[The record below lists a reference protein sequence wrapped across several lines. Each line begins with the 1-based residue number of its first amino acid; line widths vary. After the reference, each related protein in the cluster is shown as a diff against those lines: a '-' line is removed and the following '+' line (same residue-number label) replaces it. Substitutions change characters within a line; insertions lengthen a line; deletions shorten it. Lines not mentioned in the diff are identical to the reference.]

1 MYKKFVPLNS
11 VQSPSRN
18 PYEVRTYLGEPIRP
32 TTPEWKTDTCGY
44 DRDCNLPPNSTIA
57 KVLTLEDEIKR
68 IHRRARENR
77 FSAYKRKCELESS
90 FVECVLPQLTPAER
104 RRHAVA
110 REKYLKVK
118 SDMNEYVHDLYDMYS
133 DHPSLV
139 KLESP
144 VGSEQEEEEGGDG
157 EKGQEEGDDEKKEQ
171 KPIKPL
177 LATPECSMDLI
188 FIPPQKMLELKRP
201 KSGIYINETEPPNAL
216 PSDEIPYSTYN
227 PRVLQEQFDA
237 QNLKRIDLIDGP
249 QADLWTWN
257 LGIQEK
263 EEVLDKTFI
272 DAAIAKFDCSNAEL
286 VVFKIPT
293 DLDKT
298 FSAGIV
304 FGNKAIKSAE
314 SPLKPEFYYRPKE
327 MACLYVAFVEAFRL
341 NADFWNA
348 ETMDLIIDMG
358 EKLVEKSKKMFYKSA
373 DLPFDI
379 IPEITER
386 DALISLKIHFT
397 GPLKSQPNI
406 YKALS
411 LYFSKY
417 NAGILCSKKLYLL
430 IWKRCKNF
438 YYIYD
443 PNGRTENCERD
454 FENGKCALMSTHF
467 IEHLVHLI
475 VNISQTNMDDEFSL
489 YGIILE
495 NYGKI
500 SDPLPATPFKKLT
513 RKQWA
518 TINEAYALIPSCN
531 YGLTQ
536 PNIMPEPNPSMLIA
550 VMALLY
556 NYIERPNTWD
566 TNSVDQI
573 IRIGTAY
580 YKSLRRSMKMKEK
593 DHVNILDVPDK
604 YVLGQYK
611 ASMKKKPFFYTGT
624 VTDYCKKF
632 VDSLLACGLKELFS
646 SEWEAALIQ
655 IDSSVVAVWRDK
667 ELYYL
672 FDPFKRGRSGQVID
686 PDDYKTDGAA
696 CLQMHA
702 NFDSLL
708 WLLCQNALKMRR
720 GGKFFIHAVKV
731 GCIKPILDGKYRKMR
746 YTGLKLMP
754 DVINRD
760 AGGED
765 INAAGGDKVGKKKK
779 DQKKGKKGKDKKVQK
794 VCSIVTVPDND
805 RLPGFEN
812 IDIVD
817 GVLEDFLCELLRNLP
832 EEDYARPRLY
842 KSANRVLLRSDKEYL
857 ESLKYM
863 VTHDQ
868 DFDNYNA
875 AFPTQRDQDTPI
887 LTLEDELAIPSNF
900 QNLPDGTWIIFGN
913 QTLPRVDDE
922 QTKLKGLL
930 SALVTAAL
938 VAKYKISTWTS
949 ELVDYSMQAVDSF
962 GEEFQVYQYALG
974 AFLSKKLPRVTIGQR
989 TYDIRVHKTIK
1000 SNIQKSLRQVLLESL
1015 INYNRMVVICQRFCC
1030 LIVKRYNFLYMFVG
1044 FPVNAVGYRKNN
1056 AGPACLLRFVEL
1068 DSLIRRIEYGCN
1080 PQGCD
1085 ITHYVV
1091 VTLKVIDSTPEPFGR
1106 YRAWPSDQQESLYK
1120 TELDYYKKAEMGKL
1134 AKMQFLDSE
1143 LSKEN
1148 ARIKEFLDAKAEYRE
1163 DRKAKRKAV
1172 RKDKAKPVPP
1182 PTDESQLD
1190 EETREEGGQDEEGQ
1204 EETAAEEDPCD
1215 IKPKHKFGTKIPK
1228 SKDEFVRPRPVV
1240 YGYRLREKDYLYKIQ
1255 GSKALSN
1262 RSECLLDKIKPCFFA
1277 STMAILYTIL
1287 RPLNEW
1293 TSQRIDQLIDSAT
1306 ILTETL
1312 EDMSTT
1318 YERALK
1324 NVSVDEYTFNVMI
1337 RVFEPMGMGI
1347 NLRKQLERATTL
1359 RKYLMLHTANC
1370 TYAIFRDEYYHLF
1383 DPYPSMETTSQ
1394 DTEKGEEGTT
1404 DASKQKMPKL
1414 PKGTKKF
1421 GERNTASWLLF
1432 ADIQSMLQ
1440 YMDKRSCSPTWK
1452 EDYEYTFHVMD
1463 IISYKKSPQ
1472 NTHVLTLLTSMAP
1485 CQTNDVEENA
1495 RCAHNESIAWLEH
1508 CLPVWSRLNRRN
1520 AAGRYRSMGISKFK
1534 KYDIEIEARLWSLWG
1549 TLHPSAPVFE
1559 LSNRGKQFLA
1569 CSVVALC
1576 AARLYRLIDWSPQLL
1591 DSIVING
1598 NRYHQQSLGEIKC
1611 EDYNFSIEDLNLE
1624 CWLDNLRFVVH
1635 IEHVVYGKLYTRPY
1649 YNRMNLAEGL
1659 MYFFTYFQFGILQC
1673 LNKCLAIGYIPGHD
1687 GGYFMFDCQSRDH
1700 PIFPKGQGA
1709 SYVLRTKHLQVL
1721 LYCIVVTLNV
1731 PYYNV
1736 LFTIHKVEMLAEGAS
1751 VDEDKTKEG
1760 TAEPTEEI

>member
-1 MYKKFVPLNS
+1 MTLVCCVDKA
-11 VQSPSRN
+11 
-18 PYEVRTYLGEPIRP
+18 
-32 TTPEWKTDTCGY
+32 TT
-44 DRDCNLPPNSTIA
+44 TISITTTTTTTISITTTSITE
-57 KVLTLEDEIKR
+57 KI
-68 IHRRARENR
+68 NN
-77 FSAYKRKCELESS
+77 AYKVVLAFVTIIPRSS
-90 FVECVLPQLTPAER
+90 HRNTQ
-104 RRHAVA
+104 
-110 REKYLKVK
+110 YLRDKR
-118 SDMNEYVHDLYDMYS
+118 LR
-133 DHPSLV
+133 
-139 KLESP
+139 
-144 VGSEQEEEEGGDG
+144 
-157 EKGQEEGDDEKKEQ
+157 
-171 KPIKPL
+171 
-177 LATPECSMDLI
+177 SMH
-188 FIPPQKMLELKRP
+188 KLELKRP
-201 KSGIYINETEPPNAL
+201 KSGIYINETEPPNTL

-227 PRVLQEQFDA
+227 PRLLQEQFDA

-272 DAAIAKFDCSNAEL
+272 DAAIAKF
-286 VVFKIPT
+286 
-293 DLDKT
+293 
-298 FSAGIV
+298 
-304 FGNKAIKSAE
+304 
-314 SPLKPEFYYRPKE
+314 
-327 MACLYVAFVEAFRL
+327 AFRL
-341 NADFWNA
+341 NADFWTA

-358 EKLVEKSKKMFYKSA
+358 EKLVEKSKKLFYKSP

-379 IPEITER
+379 ITEIKDR

-454 FENGKCALMSTHF
+454 FEKGKCALMSTHF
-467 IEHLVHLI
+467 IEHLIHLI
-475 VNISQTNMDDEFSL
+475 VNISQTNMDDEFTL

-500 SDPLPATPFKKLT
+500 SDPMQETPFKKLI

-536 PNIMPEPNPSMLIA
+536 PNNAQEPNPSMLIA

-566 TNSVDQI
+566 TNTVDQI
-573 IRIGTAY
+573 IRLGTAY
-580 YKSLRRSMKMKEK
+580 YKSLRRAMKIK
-593 DHVNILDVPDK
+593 DKSHVNILDVPDK

-655 IDSSVVAVWRDK
+655 IDNSVIAVWRDK
-667 ELYYL
+667 ELYYV

-686 PDDYKTDGAA
+686 GDDYKTDGAA

-708 WLLCQNALKMRR
+708 WLLYQNALKMRR
-720 GGKFFIHAVKV
+720 GGKFFLHAVKV

-754 DVINRD
+754 DVISRD
-760 AGGED
+760 MGGED
-765 INAAGGDKVGKKKK
+765 INAAGGDKAGKKKK
-779 DQKKGKKGKDKKVQK
+779 DKKKGKGKGKSKAKKVLK
-794 VCSIVTVPDND
+794 VCSIITVPETD

-812 IDIVD
+812 IDLVD
-817 GVLEDFLCELLRNLP
+817 GILDEFLCELLRNLP

-842 KSANRVLLRSDKEYL
+842 KCANRVLLRSDKDYL

-868 DFDNYNA
+868 DFDNYSA
-875 AFPTQRDQDTPI
+875 TFPSQRDQDTPI

-913 QTLPRVDDE
+913 QDLLRVDE
-922 QTKLKGLL
+922 ERTKLMGLL

-938 VAKYKISTWTS
+938 AGKYKISTWTS
-949 ELVDYSMQAVDSF
+949 DLIDYATRAVDSF
-962 GEEFQVYQYALG
+962 GDDFQVYQYALG
-974 AFLSKKLPRVTIGQR
+974 AFLSKKLPRVSIGSR
-989 TYDIRVHKTIK
+989 NYDIRVQKIVK
-1000 SNIQKSLRQVLLESL
+1000 SNVEKSLRQVLLESL
-1015 INYNRMVVICQRFCC
+1015 IDYNRMVVICQRFCC
-1030 LIVKRYNFLYMFVG
+1030 LIIKRYNFLYMFVG
-1044 FPVNAVGYRKNN
+1044 FAVNAVGYRKNSV
-1056 AGPACLLRFVEL
+1056 GPACLLRFVEL
-1068 DSLIRRIEYGCN
+1068 DPLIRRIEYGCN

-1091 VTLKVIDSTPEPFGR
+1091 ITLKVIDSTPEPYGR
-1106 YRAWPSDQQESLYK
+1106 YRTWPIDQQENLYR
-1120 TELDYYKKAEMGKL
+1120 TELDQYKKIEMGKL

-1148 ARIKEFLDAKAEYRE
+1148 ARIKEFLDAKAEHKE
-1163 DRKAKRKAV
+1163 DRKGKRKAV
-1172 RKDKAKPVPP
+1172 KKEKAKPKPP

-1190 EETREEGGQDEEGQ
+1190 EEAREEGGQDEEGQ
-1204 EETAAEEDPCD
+1204 EETVAEEDPCD
-1215 IKPKHKFGTKIPK
+1215 IKPKHKFGTQIPK
-1228 SKDEFVRPRPVV
+1228 DKEVFARPRPVV
-1240 YGYRLREKDYLYKIQ
+1240 YGYRLREKDYMYKIQ

-1262 RSECLLDKIKPCFFA
+1262 RAECLLDKIKPCFFA

-1306 ILTETL
+1306 ILTERL
-1312 EDMSTT
+1312 EDMSTS
-1318 YERALK
+1318 YERVLK
-1324 NVSVDEYTFNVMI
+1324 NVTVDEYTFNVMI
-1337 RVFEPMGMGI
+1337 TVFEPMGMGI
-1347 NLRKQLERATTL
+1347 NLRKQLERATTM
-1359 RKYLMLHTANC
+1359 RKYMMLHTANC
-1370 TYAIFRDEYYHLF
+1370 TYAIYRDAYYHLF
-1383 DPYPSMETTSQ
+1383 DAYPSMDTTRP
-1394 DTEKGEEGTT
+1394 DTEKEEEGAA

-1414 PKGTKKF
+1414 PRGTKKY
-1421 GERNTASWLLF
+1421 GERNTASWILF

-1440 YMDKRSCSPTWK
+1440 YMDKRSCSATWK
-1452 EDYEYTFHVMD
+1452 EDYEYTFHIMD

-1472 NTHVLTLLTSMAP
+1472 NTHVLTLLTGMAP
-1485 CQTNDVEENA
+1485 CHTNDVEETA

-1534 KYDIEIEARLWSLWG
+1534 KYDIEIEDRLWSLWG

-1559 LSNRGKQFLA
+1559 PNNRGKQFLA

-1598 NRYHQQSLGEIKC
+1598 NRYHQQSLGDIKC

-1624 CWLDNLRFVVH
+1624 CWLGNLRFVVH
-1635 IEHVVYGKLYTRPY
+1635 IEHVVYGKLYSRPY

-1659 MYFFTYFQFGILQC
+1659 MYFFSYFEFGILQC

-1721 LYCIVVTLNV
+1721 LYCIVVTLNI

-1751 VDEDKTKEG
+1751 IEEDKTKDDTVE
-1760 TAEPTEEI
+1760 ETEEI